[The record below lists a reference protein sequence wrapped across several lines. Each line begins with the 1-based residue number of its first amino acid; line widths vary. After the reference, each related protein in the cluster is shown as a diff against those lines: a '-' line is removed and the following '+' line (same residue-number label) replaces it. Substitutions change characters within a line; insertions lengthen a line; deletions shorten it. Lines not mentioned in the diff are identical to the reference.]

1 MAPAGAGA
9 AGTGTS
15 GRRAAKKE
23 AGILGRYLLVWAVT
37 IAALLL
43 AVFVLPGFSLDR
55 SHPRWWLGVLLLPLE
70 FSLLLLVMRPL
81 LLLLTL
87 PLNSLTLGLPTL
99 LFNGV
104 ILWTS
109 ALASRTL
116 VITGFGEALL
126 GSFII
131 TAVSAALTG
140 WLGVDEAYPFYQSLL
155 YRIGRRFGPRPERPP
170 ARGLLILQVDGLAR
184 AGLRRALARGR
195 LPAVSAMLARGTH
208 TLRSWHCGIPSNTP
222 AVQAGF
228 FYGDRDNVPG
238 YRWFD
243 RREQRLRVVSQP
255 DDLRRLERMVA
266 VGNRPLLEGGSCINT
281 FMSGGAAKRLMAV
294 SELGERAEPRR
305 GGENADFNLVFLS
318 PTALTKAVLAAAW
331 DFLAGFAFALAGRFD
346 RVRPRLRYTLR
357 RAAQRAVANAF
368 LREVSFFWLKQDMAR
383 GVPVIYSNFVGYDEV
398 AHHSGPDTV
407 EAQLT
412 LSAFDRKLRILGR
425 RARRRS
431 PIRYDILLL
440 SDHGQTPSVPFRLLY
455 GQTLEETLAGLLAG
469 GGGDGP
475 PVRRAFSPDTSYT
488 LSLLAGLE
496 EIDERQLGW
505 LARRSRRALARLAYA
520 RTGEPDEA
528 GGAGVAP
535 VVVCVSGSLAHI
547 YFTGNRDPQFLEDVI
562 ALYPGLV
569 ESLARHPGIGFVAA
583 RRRFGDA
590 MAICEDGI
598 RNLLTGQRSGSRDPL
613 APYARRELWAGELAR
628 LVGYPDT
635 GDLVVNGAWLADWQG
650 GGGRIVVMEDQT
662 SSHGGLGGRQ
672 TEPFVVLPTAWQVG
686 REDLASPEALHGLVS
701 RELERYRQAGPGGG
715 AGGRGRR

>member
-1 MAPAGAGA
+1 
-9 AGTGTS
+9 
-15 GRRAAKKE
+15 
-23 AGILGRYLLVWAVT
+23 VT
-37 IAALLL
+37 VVALLL
-43 AVFVLPGFSLDR
+43 AALVLPGFSLDR
-55 SHPRWWLGVLLLPLE
+55 SHPHWWVGVLVLPLWL
-70 FSLLLLVMRPL
+70 SLLLLVMRPL

-99 LFNGV
+99 FFNGL
-104 ILWTS
+104 ILWAS
-109 ALASRTL
+109 ALGSWTL
-116 VITGFGEALL
+116 VIDGFDQALL

-155 YRIGRRFGPRPERPP
+155 YRVGRRFGPRSERPP
-170 ARGLLILQVDGLAR
+170 ARGLLILQVDGLSR
-184 AGLRRALARGR
+184 ASLRRALARGR
-195 LPAVSAMLARGTH
+195 LPTVSAMLVRGTH
-208 TLRSWHCGIPSNTP
+208 KLNAWHCGIPSNTP

-266 VGNRPLLEGGSCINT
+266 IGNRPLLDGGSCINT
-281 FMSGGAAKRLMAV
+281 FMSGGAAKRLMTV
-294 SELGERAEPRR
+294 SALGRRSAPRR
-305 GGENADFNLVFLS
+305 GGENADFNLFFLS
-318 PTALTKAVLAAAW
+318 PTELTKAVLAAVW
-331 DFLAGFAFALAGRFD
+331 DFLAGIAFAMAGRFD
-346 RVRPRLRYTLR
+346 RQRPRLRYSLR

-368 LREVSFFWLKQDMAR
+368 LREVSFFWLKQDMVR

-425 RARRRS
+425 RARRRA
-431 PIRYDILLL
+431 PIRYDIMLL

-455 GQTLEETLAGLLAG
+455 GQTLEAMLAGLLAG
-469 GGGDGP
+469 DGGDGP
-475 PVRRAFSPDTSYT
+475 LVRRAFSPDTSYT

-505 LARRSRRALARLAYA
+505 LARRSRRALARLTHG

-528 GGAGVAP
+528 AGAP

-590 MAICEDGI
+590 VAICDDGI
-598 RNLLTGQRSGSRDPL
+598 RNLLTGQRSGTRDPL

-650 GGGRIVVMEDQT
+650 GGGRIVVMEDQA

-672 TEPFVVLPTAWQVG
+672 TEPFVVLPAAWQVG
-686 REDLASPEALHGLVS
+686 RGDLASPEGLHHLVS

-715 AGGRGRR
+715 VAGRWRR

>member
-1 MAPAGAGA
+1 M
-9 AGTGTS
+9 
-15 GRRAAKKE
+15 
-23 AGILGRYLLVWAVT
+23 WAVT
-37 IAALLL
+37 VAALLL
-43 AVFVLPGFSLDR
+43 ATLVLPGFSLDR

-70 FSLLLLVMRPL
+70 FAALMLVMRPL

-87 PLNSLTLGLPTL
+87 PLNGLTLGLPTL
-99 LFNGV
+99 FFNGV

-116 VITGFGEALL
+116 VITSFGEALL
-126 GSFII
+126 GSFIV

-155 YRIGRRFGPRPERPP
+155 YRIGRRFGPRAERPP
-170 ARGLLILQVDGLAR
+170 ARGLLILQVDGLSR
-184 AGLRRALARGR
+184 ASLRRALARGR
-195 LPAVSAMLARGTH
+195 MPAVSAMLARGTH
-208 TLRSWHCGIPSNTP
+208 TLQSWHCGIPSNTP

-294 SELGERAEPRR
+294 SALGERASTRR
-305 GGENADFNLVFLS
+305 LGEHADFNLFFLS
-318 PTALTKAVLAAAW
+318 PNALTKAVLAAAW
-331 DFLAGFAFALAGRFD
+331 DFLAGAAFAVAGRFD
-346 RVRPRLRYTLR
+346 RQRPRLRHTPR

-368 LREVSFFWLKQDMAR
+368 LRELSFFWLKQDMVR

-398 AHHSGPDTV
+398 AHYSGPDTV

-425 RARRRS
+425 RARRQS
-431 PIRYDILLL
+431 PMRYDIMLL

-455 GQTLEETLAGLLAG
+455 GQSLEEALAGMLD
-469 GGGDGP
+469 GDGATGGEADGAARGAAAGERRGARP
-475 PVRRAFSPDTSYT
+475 VVRRSFSPDTSYT

-496 EIDERQLGW
+496 EIDDRQLGW
-505 LARRSRRALARLAYA
+505 LARRSRRALARIAPA
-520 RTGEPDEA
+520 HAGEPDEA
-528 GGAGVAP
+528 AGAR

-547 YFTGNRDPQFLEDVI
+547 YFTGSRDPLALEDVI

-569 ESLARHPGIGFVAA
+569 EALARHPGIGFVAA

-590 MAICEDGI
+590 VAICEDGI
-598 RNLLTGQRSGSRDPL
+598 RNLASGQRSGANDPL
-613 APYARRELWAGELAR
+613 APYARRELWAGELLR
-628 LVGYPDT
+628 LLGYPDT
-635 GDLVVNGAWLADWQG
+635 GDLVVNGAWLADWKG
-650 GGGRIVVMEDQT
+650 GGGRIVVMEDQA

-672 TEPFVVLPTAWQVG
+672 TEPFVVLPSSWQVT
-686 REDLASPEALHGLVS
+686 RRDLASPEALHGLVS
-701 RELERYRQAGPGGG
+701 RELERYRREGLPGGG
-715 AGGRGRR
+715 AVGGRRR

>member
-1 MAPAGAGA
+1 M
-9 AGTGTS
+9 T
-15 GRRAAKKE
+15 
-23 AGILGRYLLVWAVT
+23 V
-37 IAALLL
+37 AALLL
-43 AVFVLPGFSLDR
+43 ATLVLPGFSLDR

-70 FSLLLLVMRPL
+70 FAALMLVMRPL

-99 LFNGV
+99 FFNGL

-116 VITGFGEALL
+116 VITSFGEALL
-126 GSFII
+126 GSIII

-155 YRIGRRFGPRPERPP
+155 HRIGRRFGPRTERPP
-170 ARGLLILQVDGLAR
+170 ARGLLILQVDGLSR
-184 AGLRRALARGR
+184 ASLRRALARGR
-195 LPAVSAMLARGTH
+195 LPTVSAMLARGTH
-208 TLRSWHCGIPSNTP
+208 TLRAWHCGIPSNTP

-294 SELGERAEPRR
+294 SALGERSEPRR
-305 GGENADFNLVFLS
+305 LGENADFNLFFLS
-318 PTALTKAVLAAAW
+318 PTALTKAVLAAGW
-331 DFLAGFAFALAGRFD
+331 DFLAGIAFAMAGRFD
-346 RVRPRLRYTLR
+346 RQRPRLRYTPR

-368 LREVSFFWLKQDMAR
+368 LRELSFFWLKQDMVR

-431 PIRYDILLL
+431 PIRYDIMLL

-455 GQTLEETLAGLLAG
+455 GQSLEETLAGLLAG
-469 GGGDGP
+469 DGSDGP
-475 PVRRAFSPDTSYT
+475 LVRRAFSPDTSYT

-505 LARRSRRALARLAYA
+505 LARRSRRALTRLAHG
-520 RTGEPDEA
+520 RPGEPEET
-528 GGAGVAP
+528 GGAP

-547 YFTGNRDPQFLEDVI
+547 YFTGNREPQHLEDVI

-590 MAICEDGI
+590 VAICEDGI
-598 RNLLTGQRSGSRDPL
+598 RNLVTGQRSGSRDPL
-613 APYARRELWAGELAR
+613 APYARRALWAGELSR
-628 LVGYPDT
+628 LLGYPDA
-635 GDLVVNGAWLADWQG
+635 GDLVVNGAWLDDWQG
-650 GGGRIVVMEDQT
+650 AGGRIVVMEDQA

-672 TEPFVVLPTAWQVG
+672 TEPFVVLPAGWQVTKD
-686 REDLASPEALHGLVS
+686 DLASPEGLYRLVG

-715 AGGRGRR
+715 AAARGRR